1 VVLDVSDES
10 LVTAVRSGDRRR
22 SLERMRDQLAERL
35 EAAEGKDAA
44 VISKELR
51 EVMRELESIPTGK
64 EVSTSDD
71 LAAKRAARLAE
82 AAAAER
88 AAAGE

>member
-1 VVLDVSDES
+1 
-10 LVTAVRSGDRRR
+10 
-22 SLERMRDQLAERL
+22 
-35 EAAEGKDAA
+35 